1 MSKRT
6 FGWIQDAGKLT
17 NLKKVIKEF
26 ALLDKI
32 GIIDSH
38 KKISEILD
46 IGRWANE
53 NYTRLAEA
61 LGFIEYDREYDTF
74 SVSDL
79 GIELISAKNS
89 NEENNIIK
97 KALLTYPPACR
108 ILQLLLDE
116 GHLSKFEI
124 GEKLG
129 FQNERGFLH
138 YSLENYII
146 EYDKAEN
153 KNKIV
158 SNKESTV
165 DKYARMIAGYL
176 VEVGW
181 ANQIE
186 KELKYNDFT
195 AKTPHAYIITDEG
208 RKAFRRSVGSSKEA
222 KVIKNVSYE
231 MLASRKQLGSKFLRD
246 RRALI
251 LESLQKKKGK
261 FLTFSEVEKYIIK
274 NNSEITENEF
284 QIDLLGF
291 ENIGL
296 QITKIGK
303 KVTLNENLNLNF
315 PIFTENKK
323 LIDKQILKLI
333 KNVSSTSK
341 NIQEQFISKIITE
354 AFSGK
359 ELCKE
364 FEKSVFQLF
373 NELIGFE
380 GIKLGGHFKREPD
393 SLHWY
398 KVSTANQ
405 NYGLII
411 DAKAYS
417 KGFRLNT
424 DFSRQMMDYIFT
436 YTKIL
441 EKEHEIDKSYYLW
454 VVSKFAGSEE
464 SIKLFSDNVL
474 NRFQFQSRGAIIS
487 IINSL
492 LIAEIIK
499 EKSDLRKLENVF
511 SICREIQENDIL
523 RALK

>member
-1 MSKRT
+1 MSNRT
-6 FGWIQDAGKLT
+6 FGWIQDAGKLKS
-17 NLKKVIKEF
+17 LKKVIREF

-38 KKISEILD
+38 KKISDILS

-79 GIELISAKNS
+79 GIELIISENS
-89 NEENNIIK
+89 DEENNIIK
-97 KALLTYPPACR
+97 RALLTYPPACR
-108 ILQLLLDE
+108 ILQLLVDE

-138 YSLENYII
+138 YSLDNYVI

-153 KNKIV
+153 KNKII
-158 SNKESTV
+158 SNKESTI

-181 ANQIE
+181 AL
-186 KELKYNDFT
+186 KEERKLKYKDLT

-208 RKAFRRSVGSSKEA
+208 RKAFRRSIGSSRETKI
-222 KVIKNVSYE
+222 IKNISYE
-231 MLASRKQLGSKFLRD
+231 MLASRKQSGSKFLRD
-246 RRALI
+246 RRALT
-251 LESLQKKKGK
+251 LELLLQKKGK
-261 FLTFSEVEKYIIK
+261 FLTFGEIEKYIKK

-303 KVTLNENLNLNF
+303 KVALIENLNLNF

-341 NIQEQFISKIITE
+341 NIQEQFISKIIIE

-364 FEKSVFQLF
+364 FEESVFQLF

-398 KVSTANQ
+398 KVSTVNQ
-405 NYGLII
+405 SYGLII

-436 YTKIL
+436 YTKIF
-441 EKEHEIDKSYYLW
+441 EKKHNITKSYYLW
-454 VVSKFAGSEE
+454 VVSKFSGSEE
-464 SIKLFSDNVL
+464 SIKLFSNNVL
-474 NRFQFQSRGAIIS
+474 NRFQFQSKGAIIS
-487 IINSL
+487 IMNSL

-499 EKSDLRKLENVF
+499 EKSDLEKLENVF
-511 SICREIQENDIL
+511 SICREIQEKDIL
-523 RALK
+523 KILN

>member
-1 MSKRT
+1 MANGT
-6 FGWIQDAGKLT
+6 FGWIQDAGKLK

-38 KKISEILD
+38 KKISEILF

-79 GIELISAKNS
+79 GIELISSKNMV
-89 NEENNIIK
+89 EENIIIK
-97 KALLTYPPACR
+97 SALLTYPPACR
-108 ILQLLLDE
+108 IIQLLIEE

-129 FQNERGFLH
+129 FQKERGFLH
-138 YSLENYII
+138 YSLENYVI

-153 KNKIV
+153 KNKVI

-181 ANQIE
+181 AVQEE
-186 KELKYNDFT
+186 KELKYNDLT
-195 AKTPHAYIITDEG
+195 SKTPHAYIITDEG
-208 RKAFRRSVGSSKEA
+208 RKAFRRSIGSSRETKI
-222 KVIKNVSYE
+222 IKNISYE
-231 MLASRKQLGSKFLRD
+231 MLASRKQSGSKFLRD

-251 LESLQKKKGK
+251 LELLQKKKGR
-261 FLTFSEVEKYIIK
+261 FLTFDEVEKYIEK
-274 NNSEITENEF
+274 NNSEITKDEF

-296 QITKIGK
+296 QITKMGT
-303 KVTLNENLNLNF
+303 KVALNENLYLNF
-315 PIFTENKK
+315 PIFKENKK
-323 LIDKQILKLI
+323 QIDKQVSKLI
-333 KNVSSTSK
+333 KNVTSTSE
-341 NIQEQFISKIITE
+341 NIPKEFISKIIKE

-364 FEKSVFQLF
+364 FEESVFQLF
-373 NELIGFE
+373 NDLIGFE

-398 KVSTANQ
+398 RVMTGDQS
-405 NYGLII
+405 YGLIV

-441 EKEHEIDKSYYLW
+441 EKEHNIEKSYYLW
-454 VVSKFAGSEE
+454 VVSKFAGSED

-487 IINSL
+487 IMNSL

-499 EKSDLRKLENVF
+499 EKNDLEKLESVF
-511 SICREIQENDIL
+511 SICREVHKTDIL
-523 RALK
+523 KALN

>member
-1 MSKRT
+1 MSDRT
-6 FGWIQDAGKLT
+6 FGWIQDAGKLK

-79 GIELISAKNS
+79 GIELITSENK
-89 NEENNIIK
+89 NEEIKIIK

-108 ILQLLLDE
+108 ILQLLVDGE
-116 GHLSKFEI
+116 HLSKFEI

-138 YSLENYII
+138 YPLENYVI

-153 KNKIV
+153 KNKII

-181 ANQIE
+181 TSQTG
-186 KELKYNDFT
+186 KELKYNDLT

-208 RKAFRRSVGSSKEA
+208 RKAYRRSVGSSREIKI
-222 KVIKNVSYE
+222 IKNVSYE
-231 MLASRKQLGSKFLRD
+231 MLASRKQSGSKFLRD
-246 RRALI
+246 RRSLI
-251 LESLQKKKGK
+251 LEFMQKKKGK
-261 FLTFSEVEKYIIK
+261 FLTYDEAEKYLKK
-274 NNSEITENEF
+274 NNSEITIDEF
-284 QIDLLGF
+284 RIDLLGF

-296 QITKIGK
+296 QITKIGT
-303 KVTLNENLNLNF
+303 KVALNENLNLNF
-315 PIFTENKK
+315 PIFKESKK
-323 LIDKQILKLI
+323 LIDKQVSKLI

-341 NIQEQFISKIITE
+341 NIQKEFISKIITE

-364 FEKSVFQLF
+364 FEESVFLLF
-373 NELIGFE
+373 NDIIGFE

-398 KVSTANQ
+398 KVSIGNKS
-405 NYGLII
+405 YGLII

-441 EKEHEIDKSYYLW
+441 EKEHNIGKSYYLW
-454 VVSKFAGSEE
+454 IVSKFAGSEE

-487 IINSL
+487 ILNSL
-492 LIAEIIK
+492 VIAEKMK
-499 EKSDLRKLENVF
+499 EKSDLEKLENIF
-511 SICREIQENDIL
+511 SVCREIQENDIL
-523 RALK
+523 KALN